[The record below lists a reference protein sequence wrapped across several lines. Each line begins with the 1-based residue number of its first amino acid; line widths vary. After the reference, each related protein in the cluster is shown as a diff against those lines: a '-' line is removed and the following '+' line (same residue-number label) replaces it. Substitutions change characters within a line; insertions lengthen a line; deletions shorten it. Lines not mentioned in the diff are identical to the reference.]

1 MGDYLNKILK
11 EKIGYWAKHI
21 LLAKNRDSLEALA
34 EDMENWFL
42 NFDSF
47 FPYQLDESEPDLDRP
62 DDNSGVFF
70 ISEN

>member
-1 MGDYLNKILK
+1 MNKILR

-21 LLAKNRDSLEALA
+21 LQAKDRNSLVALA
-34 EDMENWFL
+34 EDMQNWFI

-62 DDNSGVFF
+62 DDVSGVFF